1 MTAEPAETT
10 PSHTDVEGVLAITAH
25 PDDIDFGSAGT
36 IATLTDAGVA
46 VTYCVCTDGQAGG
59 FDPAVP
65 RERMPEIRRDEQR
78 AAAAAVGVSDVRF
91 LGHVDGELEPT
102 RELVRELVAVIR
114 DVRPQ
119 RVMLPNPD
127 RWWDRIGASHPDHMA
142 AGEAAI
148 RAIYPFAR
156 NPFAFPEL
164 LADGLEPWTVEE
176 VWVMAVP
183 DPNTYVDVTD
193 TFERKITAIMAHHSQ
208 HPEPENV
215 REWVSGWLGANAE
228 RAGFGAGR
236 LAEVFRAHSTG

>member
-1 MTAEPAETT
+1 MNA
-10 PSHTDVEGVLAITAH
+10 SSITDVDRVLAITAH

-36 IATLTDAGVA
+36 IATLTDAGVE

-59 FDPAVP
+59 FDPDVP
-65 RERMPEIRRDEQR
+65 RERMPEIRRAEQR
-78 AAAAAVGVSDVRF
+78 QAAQIVGVSQVRF

-148 RAIYPFAR
+148 RAVYPFAR

-164 LADGLEPWTVEE
+164 LADGLEPWTVEQ

-183 DPNTYVDVTD
+183 DPNTTVDVTD
-193 TFERKITAIMAHHSQ
+193 QFERKISAIMAHDSQ
-208 HPEPENV
+208 HPEPDSV
-215 REWVSGWLGANAE
+215 RGWISAWLESNAAEAGLGE
-228 RAGFGAGR
+228 GR
-236 LAEVFRAHSTG
+236 LAEVFRAHRTG

>member
-1 MTAEPAETT
+1 MTADAT
-10 PSHTDVEGVLAITAH
+10 PSYTDVERVLAITAH

-36 IATLTDAGVA
+36 IAALTDAGVA

-59 FDPAVP
+59 FDPDVP
-65 RERMPEIRRDEQR
+65 RERMPEIRRNEQR
-78 AAAAAVGVSDVRF
+78 AAAELVGVHDVRF
-91 LGHVDGELEPT
+91 LGHVDGELVAT
-102 RELVRELVAVIR
+102 RDLVRELVAVIR
-114 DVRPQ
+114 DVRPE

-183 DPNTYVDVTD
+183 DPNTYIDVTD
-193 TFERKITAIMAHHSQ
+193 RFERKIAAIMAHHSQ
-208 HPEPENV
+208 HPEPGNV
-215 REWVSGWLGANAE
+215 RDWVSGWLGANAE
-228 RAGFGAGR
+228 AAGFGEGR
-236 LAEVFRAHSTG
+236 LAEVFRAHRTG

>member
-1 MTAEPAETT
+1 MTTSPLPSFADAER
-10 PSHTDVEGVLAITAH
+10 VLAVTAH

-36 IATLTDAGVA
+36 IAALTDAGVE

-59 FDPAVP
+59 FDPDVP

-78 AAAAAVGVSDVRF
+78 RAAQIVGVTDVRF
-91 LGHVDGELEPT
+91 LGHVDGELEPS
-102 RELVRELVAVIR
+102 RELVRQIVATIR

-148 RAIYPFAR
+148 RAVYPFAR

-176 VWVMAVP
+176 VWVMSVP
-183 DPNTYVDVTD
+183 DPTVHVDVTEQ
-193 TFERKITAIMAHHSQ
+193 FERKIAAIMAHDSQ
-208 HPEPENV
+208 HPEPGRV
-215 REWVSGWLGANAE
+215 RGWVSEWLAGNAE
-228 RAGFGAGR
+228 RAGLEPGR
-236 LAEVFRAHSTG
+236 LAEVFRAHRTG